1 VFVLILRIIEKL
13 LIIYFSA
20 YFIIDIALYIYSL
33 SIFRKKTNIKTDDL
47 SYHDHSIS
55 IIVPA
60 FNEEV
65 SIVSCIKM
73 LLEIDYHDF
82 EVIVVNDGSNDNT
95 NGVMHEAFNLIKGEI
110 TEGQVGKGNFT
121 PSLSQNRT

>member
-1 VFVLILRIIEKL
+1 MCIYLCIIEKL

-20 YFIIDIALYIYSL
+20 YFIIDIALYLYSIL
-33 SIFRKKTNIKTDDL
+33 NFKRKMKVESNNL
-47 SYHDHSIS
+47 NYSHHSIS

-65 SIVSCIKM
+65 SLVDCVKM

-82 EVIVVNDGSNDNT
+82 EVIVVNDGSKDKT
-95 NGVMHEAFNLIKGEI
+95 FQVMKTAFDLRK
-110 TEGQVGKGNFT
+110 K
-121 PSLSQNRT
+121 SLPREFFKDKKN